1 MLFWLILWLKLF
13 RRYDSLCRNLE
24 NSNNWEIEWILKHI
38 SGELEKTTVGILNS
52 INVDLDRSDVETC
65 HRIDKSKDGKSNKT
79 ITGVVNYKFCKKAL
93 LNRKKMLL
101 VVTNNNEIQLKNK
114 VFINENQTD
123 YNNEI
128 ASYYRKLKKAPLVG
142 NTFWEMEWY
151 ILSLR
156 MDEEIRLFAPWVK
169 KYYCLSRFIY
179 WRSNVIDLFH
189 VALLF
194 TSLQGQIN
202 K

>member
-1 MLFWLILWLKLF
+1 MTNLKMVNRTKRLQVSWIINSA
-13 RRYDSLCRNLE
+13 RRPYL
-24 NSNNWEIEWILKHI
+24 
-38 SGELEKTTVGILNS
+38 T
-52 INVDLDRSDVETC
+52 
-65 HRIDKSKDGKSNKT
+65 
-79 ITGVVNYKFCKKAL
+79 
-93 LNRKKMLL
+93 KKMLL